1 LKALLEK
8 QIGLQYIKTII
19 RHILNTAENIA
30 VPNLKKIVEE
40 NLSAER

>member
-8 QIGLQYIKTII
+8 QTGLQYIETNILY
-19 RHILNTAENIA
+19 ILNTAENIA

-40 NLSAER
+40 NLSAE